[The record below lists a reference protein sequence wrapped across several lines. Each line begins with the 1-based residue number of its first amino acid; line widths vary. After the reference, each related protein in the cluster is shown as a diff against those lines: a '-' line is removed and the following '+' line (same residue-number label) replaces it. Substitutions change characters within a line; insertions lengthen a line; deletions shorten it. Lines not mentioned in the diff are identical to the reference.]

1 MFKDGGWV
9 KALLFRKISLYGQ
22 SLGRNAFVAE
32 LRSAAQ
38 VGHLGPH
45 DSRTGRC
52 PHLPSGVLAS
62 APNEPCRAA
71 LGRPGGTPGPTW
83 FAYGQVSSPAQR
95 SVSYGPKRTL
105 PSRARPPRWG
115 HLGHHGSRT
124 GRSPHLPSGVL
135 ASAPNEPCR
144 AALGRPGGTPG
155 PTSEKTAEGGR
166 PHVGIASSLT
176 AGNCALGDY
185 PFRIRSIGDYAL
197 PFLDHDQLP
206 GRNVGKLI
214 NLSARPLHLDRI
226 STLLVP
232 QAEGKHQFALR

>member
-52 PHLPSGVLAS
+52 PHLPSGMLAS

-83 FAYGQVSSPAQR
+83 FAYGQVSAPAQR
-95 SVSYGPKRTL
+95 SVSYGLKRTL
-105 PSRARPPRWG
+105 PSHARPPRWG
-115 HLGHHGSRT
+115 HLDPHSSRT
-124 GRSPHLPSGVL
+124 GRCPHLPNGVL

-144 AALGRPGGTPG
+144 ATLGRPGGTPG
-155 PTSEKTAEGGR
+155 PTRFAYGQ
-166 PHVGIASSLT
+166 VSSP
-176 AGNCALGDY
+176 AQ
-185 PFRIRSIGDYAL
+185 RSVSFGPKRTL
-197 PFLDHDQLP
+197 P
-206 GRNVGKLI
+206 
-214 NLSARPLHLDRI
+214 SCARPPRWDTWAHTIREGAGVL
-226 STLLVP
+226 TCP
-232 QAEGKHQFALR
+232 AER